1 MLWMRMYWRRKPK
14 QMYVVRERIIAKQLY
29 EYNVTKI
36 NVWIFVGFFCVFLF
50 VYSTRQFSFKYKI
63 KWRKMSFLE
72 LHRLVPPSVQ
82 RKFGNIKRNETKKV
96 LWMNHWHNKSGA
108 AFFLLSLSN
117 DSLAEWW
124 NLINK
129 CMSWSRAWHGLNSV
143 VTSQKIIIER
153 RLSLIKSIR
162 TI

>member
-36 NVWIFVGFFCVFLF
+36 NVWIFVGFFVCF
-50 VYSTRQFSFKYKI
+50 FSFIQHDNFSFNYKI

-96 LWMNHWHNKSGA
+96 LWMNHWHNKSSA
-108 AFFLLSLSN
+108 AVFCCLYWKIVSLN
-117 DSLAEWW
+117 DEISSINACHDLAHD
-124 NLINK
+124 
-129 CMSWSRAWHGLNSV
+129 MD
-143 VTSQKIIIER
+143 
-153 RLSLIKSIR
+153 
-162 TI
+162 